1 MEKTLSGDEI
11 KSLLRDEFKNLYRNV
26 VTHPVIE
33 KKYFSATEVYSVFNI
48 HKDTF
53 RDIAIKHKLIV
64 DPSKLK
70 RTKNT
75 KTLYHAKETTEVLI
89 EYGYPKLK
97 KAVIPVT
104 A

>member
-1 MEKTLSGDEI
+1 MENRLSGDEI
-11 KSLLRDEFKNLYRNV
+11 KSLIQNGFKNLFKNI
-26 VTHPVIE
+26 VTHPTIE
-33 KKYFSATEVYSVFNI
+33 KKYFSATEVYDIFNI

-53 RDIAIKHKLIV
+53 FGYAIKHKLIV

-97 KAVIPVT
+97 KT
-104 A
+104 AE